1 MSRLTKL
8 EAVNSVLAA
17 AGEIPVNTID
27 SPTTA
32 NAAIALRLVEVV
44 HRETLAIGW
53 DWNTEYRVTLEVDI
67 NTGTIPV
74 PSNYLRVT
82 VEESPWVKHRGAKL
96 YDRTNQTDQFETA
109 VDCTVIKYLDW
120 DDMPEEAKTYIWTM
134 AAIRYSTYRGTS
146 AETLTLLRQQAFVA
160 ESALREQDAD
170 VGNYSIFDSPD
181 IATGLP
187 RGNMY
192 IPGAPYAGRSLLDD
206 RTPQ

>member
-8 EAVNSVLAA
+8 EAVNNVLAA

-44 HRETLAIGW
+44 HRETLALGW
-53 DWNTEYRVTLEVDI
+53 DWNTEYRVGLEVDI

-74 PSNYLRVT
+74 PSNYLRVS
-82 VEESPWVKHRGAKL
+82 VEDAPWVKHRGSKL
-96 YDRTNQTDQFETA
+96 YDRSSQSYLFEAA
-109 VDCTVIKYLDW
+109 VECTVIKYLPW
-120 DDMPEEAKTYIWTM
+120 DDLPEEAKTYIWAM
-134 AAIRYSTYRGTS
+134 AAVRYSTYRGTS
-146 AETLTLLRQQAFVA
+146 DATLTLLRQQAFVA

-181 IATGLP
+181 IAVGLP

-192 IPGAPYAGRSLLDD
+192 VPGSPYAGRSISDD
-206 RTPQ
+206 RTPK